1 MASRSR
7 RNFLRTATASVGA
20 TAASMMFP
28 DLIRKAM
35 AIPANN
41 QKRSI
46 MDVEHVV
53 IFTQENRSF
62 DHYLGMLNGVRGL
75 SDPRAVQ
82 LPGGKPVYYQATSTE
97 HPDGYVLPFH
107 GDSTATKAYTV
118 GGSDM
123 SHQSDLTLVHGG
135 KHDRWGASKQLFQ
148 RMAYYTA
155 GDLPFYY
162 ALANA
167 FTVCDH
173 YHCSTL
179 TQTNPNRLH
188 LWSGC
193 NGGGKVGGDPDM
205 NNSGASIRYAWKTY
219 PERLQDKGISWK
231 VYQEA
236 DNFDDNM
243 LELFANF
250 QGLKASD
257 PLAVNGL
264 TRLSQSQSTGDYL
277 VAAFRKDL
285 EQKTLPAVSWIVTA
299 ADLSEHPN
307 HEPAKGENVC
317 AKLIAALVD
326 HPDMFARTVFIV
338 NYDENGGFFDH
349 MPPPLP
355 PLSAADGYSS
365 ASVDGESKSYGG
377 TEANPGKQP
386 IGLGIRVPAIVV
398 SPWTRGGWVC
408 SEIFDHTSTLRFLEK
423 RFGVVEENI
432 SGWRRAVCGDMS
444 SVFDFETP
452 NLGLDTLKLPSTAD
466 YLDRVARSAQ
476 GASLSIPARQAAPVQ
491 SALQRRAR
499 PLPYEF
505 HVNGRVDAASG
516 RFIVDIAN
524 TGTAGASFY
533 IYDNTNA
540 QGPWRYAL
548 EAGKSHAAAGWH
560 GSAPGAAA
568 LSQYDLTLQGPNG
581 FYRRFKGGLAAPA
594 TAAVEVTACYE
605 VTNGDLTLTLKNTGS
620 TACTV
625 TVRQADAYALA
636 AGQQR
641 THTIVVKPGETL
653 SDEWLL
659 SASDHW
665 YDLTVTV
672 DTDSKF
678 LRRYAG
684 CVETGRATRTDP
696 AIGKAIY

>member
-41 QKRSI
+41 KTRSI

-75 SDPRAVQ
+75 SDPRAVR
-82 LPGGKPVYYQATSTE
+82 LPNGKPVYYQATGSE

-107 GDSTATKAYTV
+107 GDSTVTKAYTV

-123 SHQSDLTLVHGG
+123 SHQSDLTLVHRG
-135 KHDRWGASKQLFQ
+135 KHDQWGTTGELKK

-155 GDLPFYY
+155 SDLPFYY

-188 LWSGC
+188 LWTGC

-205 NNSGASIRYAWKTY
+205 NNSGAAVRYPWKTY
-219 PERLQDKGISWK
+219 PERLQDKNKDFNWK

-243 LELFANF
+243 LELFKNF
-250 QGLKASD
+250 QGLTASD
-257 PLAVNGL
+257 PLAVKGL
-264 TRLSQSQSTGDYL
+264 TRLSTGASTGDYI

-307 HEPAKGENVC
+307 AEPAKGENVC

-326 HPDMFARTVFIV
+326 NPDMFAKTVFIV

-355 PLSAADGYSS
+355 PLNATDGYSS
-365 ASVDGESKSYGG
+365 VPVDGEFKDYGSSG
-377 TEANPGKQP
+377 ANPGKQP
-386 IGLGIRVPAIVV
+386 VGLGIRVPVIVV
-398 SPWTRGGWVC
+398 SPWSRGGWVC
-408 SEIFDHTSTLRFLEK
+408 SEIFDHTSTLRFLET
-423 RFGVVEENI
+423 RFGIAEENI
-432 SGWRRAVCGDMS
+432 SDWRRTVCGDMTS
-444 SVFDFETP
+444 AFDFETP
-452 NLGLDTLKLPSTAD
+452 NLGLDSLSLPSTAD
-466 YLDRVARSAQ
+466 YLDRVNRSAQ
-476 GASLSIPARQAAPVQ
+476 GVSLTIPAKQSAPSQ

-499 PLPYEF
+499 GLPYEF
-505 HVNGRVDAASG
+505 HANGRVDAASG
-516 RFIVDIAN
+516 KFIVDIAN
-524 TGTAGASFY
+524 TGAAGTSFY
-533 IYDNTNA
+533 VYDNTDA

-548 EAGKSHAAAGWH
+548 GSGKSHAAAQWH
-560 GSAPGAAA
+560 AGTTP
-568 LSQYDLTLQGPNG
+568 LSRYDLTLQGPNG
-581 FYRRFKGGLAAPA
+581 FYRQFKGSLGTPAAAPI
-594 TAAVEVTACYE
+594 EVTACYE
-605 VTNGDLTLTLKNTGS
+605 VSQGDVTLKFRNSGS
-620 TACTV
+620 AACTV

-636 AGQQR
+636 PGQQR
-641 THTIVVKPGETL
+641 THTSVVQPGETV

-665 YDLTVTV
+665 YDLSITV
-672 DTDSKF
+672 DVDASF

-684 CVETGRATRTDP
+684 CVETGKPTRTDP